1 MAGDDY
7 ARLRQAMVEDQLRP
21 RGVKDARVLAAM
33 LKVPRHEFVPGE
45 FQHHAYEDRPLPI
58 GRGQTI
64 SQPYMVAAMTEAL
77 KPGPGDSVLEVG
89 TGSGYQ
95 AAVLA
100 ELGARVHT
108 VEIVPEL
115 SALARRALVRCGYRD
130 VRLRVGNGQDGWPG
144 FAPYDRIIVT
154 AGAET
159 MPLRLVE
166 QLKDGGRIVVPVGRN
181 GVQTLV
187 LGVKRDGRLVQR
199 GLFDCVFV
207 PFVRGREPGAAGGGC

>member
-1 MAGDDY
+1 MAGEDY
-7 ARLRQAMVEDQLRP
+7 PRLRQAMVETQVRA
-21 RGVKDARVLAAM
+21 RGVRDARVLAAM
-33 LKVPRHEFVPGE
+33 LALPRHEFVPGS
-45 FQHHAYEDRPLPI
+45 FKHHAYEDRPLPI

-77 KPGPGDSVLEVG
+77 RVEPGDKVLEVG

-100 ELGARVHT
+100 ELGALVYT
-108 VEIVPEL
+108 IEIVPEL
-115 SALARRALVRCGYRD
+115 SALARQALARCGLRG
-130 VRLRVGNGQDGWPG
+130 VRLRAGNGQDGWPE

-159 MPLRLVE
+159 MPYKLVE
-166 QLKDGGRIVVPVGRN
+166 QLRDGGRIVVPVGRG
-181 GVQTLV
+181 GVQSLT

-199 GLFDCVFV
+199 QLFDCVFV
-207 PFVRGREPGAAGGGC
+207 PFVRGREAGIDRS